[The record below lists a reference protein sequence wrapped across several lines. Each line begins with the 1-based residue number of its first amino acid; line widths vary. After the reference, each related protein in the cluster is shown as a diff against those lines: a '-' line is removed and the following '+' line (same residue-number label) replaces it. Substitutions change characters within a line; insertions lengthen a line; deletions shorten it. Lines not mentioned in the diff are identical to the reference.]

1 MFAKNKVINMSNKD
15 LVTQNEPVLKSIIE
29 M

>member
-1 MFAKNKVINMSNKD
+1 MFAKNKAINMSNKD